1 MMQIK
6 TIRLLTVLIL
16 LIGSCYAE
24 RPPEKPNFIII
35 FMDDLGY
42 GDLSCYG
49 HPTIHTPNL
58 DQMADEGM
66 RFTQFYVGA
75 AVCSP
80 SRAALLTG
88 RLAVRTG
95 VYGTKDPMGNK
106 GVVFLQNSETFIYL
120 CWMGLLHAAMTKSF
134 IP

>member
-1 MMQIK
+1 MCFLKQC
-6 TIRLLTVLIL
+6 RLLTVSL
-16 LIGSCYAE
+16 LLTGSCYSGTA
-24 RPPEKPNFIII
+24 RDRPNFIII

-88 RLAVRTG
+88 RMAVRTG
-95 VYGTKDPMGNK
+95 VYGTKDPTGNK
-106 GVVFLQNSETFIYL
+106 GVVFLQNS
-120 CWMGLLHAAMTKSF
+120 A
-134 IP
+134 